1 MAPTVS
7 LFPEGEPKIYGEIRG
22 EVLGRPFRRFEVQ
35 VYGARRLGTVGYRF
49 TDREALYARI
59 RQLAQL
65 GVEYYMCEITFA
77 RNNIPKDKL
86 RPDEFLK
93 WVPSG
98 VGALGELQAKGYG
111 YIKVG

>member
-1 MAPTVS
+1 
-7 LFPEGEPKIYGEIRG
+7 LCK
-22 EVLGRPFRRFEVQ
+22 
-35 VYGARRLGTVGYRF
+35 
-49 TDREALYARI
+49 
-59 RQLAQL
+59 
-65 GVEYYMCEITFA
+65 ITFA

-98 VGALGELQAKGYG
+98 VGVLGELQAKGYG

>member
-1 MAPTVS
+1 MTTSTVTRCKPLS
-7 LFPEGEPKIYGEIRG
+7 PVRG
-22 EVLGRPFRRFEVQ
+22 L
-35 VYGARRLGTVGYRF
+35 
-49 TDREALYARI
+49 
-59 RQLAQL
+59 
-65 GVEYYMCEITFA
+65 CEITFA

-98 VGALGELQAKGYG
+98 VGTLGELQVKGYG

>member
-1 MAPTVS
+1 
-7 LFPEGEPKIYGEIRG
+7 L
-22 EVLGRPFRRFEVQ
+22 
-35 VYGARRLGTVGYRF
+35 
-49 TDREALYARI
+49 
-59 RQLAQL
+59 
-65 GVEYYMCEITFA
+65 CEITFA
-77 RNNIPKDKL
+77 RNNIPRDKL